1 MTPDTSPMTPGF
13 LARVGGPP
21 LPRRLAPPAGAPF
34 QCAVPP
40 GAHPDRVQTGRRGS
54 LTAVGDLRL
63 DNRDALRSELAVP
76 GGDDLGLLL
85 AGYQRWGDR
94 VVGHLDGPF
103 AYVLWDADSGLAS
116 FARDRLGLRPLY
128 RADWGGGVLLA
139 SSLPL
144 IQQLAPRVVCL
155 DAAQDHLLGRDRQP
169 GKTMTGGIE
178 RVASAV
184 QGTVSVEGERA
195 TVTTRR
201 YWSLGPAGTRATI
214 SDSEAEAAFRD
225 AFDRSVLACLGGATG
240 ALLSGGLDSSSIVA
254 TARELRPGRP
264 LPTFSIVY
272 DDPKADER
280 LHLDAIARH
289 AGVEPLRVRGETL
302 PMLAGL
308 DDDLRAIGEPFPTP
322 NLFAARA
329 LYARA
334 AADGLDAVLDG
345 FAGDNVVGHGDLWL
359 TELALHFR
367 WTAFARELRAAAR
380 RFPQPRRTAWTMLR
394 HYALAPLARPFRTPD
409 PRVHFMR
416 RELAGA
422 VGPPAPRHIR
432 DGDLHRAELSG
443 TALPRAFEVT
453 YARASALGVEPR
465 FPFADRAL
473 VELCLAL
480 PPRQRVRD
488 GLTRS
493 VLRRAMGPRLPD
505 SLRSRSSKARL
516 GDNFEHALFDREP
529 ERLRT
534 LVFEDVPAAS
544 DVLDV
549 GAVQDAYRR
558 ALDDDEERGRI
569 ALPLWRAVSFARWRS
584 LSGEASGPGVAASD
598 GPAAGP
604 ALS

>member
-1 MTPDTSPMTPGF
+1 MTPGF
-13 LARVGGPP
+13 LVRLGGPP
-21 LPRRLAPPAGAPF
+21 LPRRLAPPAEPRF
-34 QCAVPP
+34 QAVVLP
-40 GAHPDRVQTGRRGS
+40 GAHRDRIQTGQRGS
-54 LTAVGDLRL
+54 LTAAADLRL
-63 DNRDALRSELAVP
+63 DNRDALRSELAVSEA
-76 GGDDLGLLL
+76 GDLGLLL
-85 AGYQRWGDR
+85 AGYDRWGGE
-94 VVGHLDGPF
+94 VVDHLDGPF
-103 AYVLWDADSGLAS
+103 AYVLWDADSGRAS

-128 RADWGGGVLLA
+128 RADWKGGVLLA

-144 IQQLAPRVVCL
+144 IQQLVPRAVCL
-155 DAAQDHLLGRDRQP
+155 DAAQDYLVGRDRQP
-169 GKTMTGGIE
+169 GKTMTERVE
-178 RVASAV
+178 RVAPAV
-184 QGTVSVEGERA
+184 QGTAWVEGERA
-195 TVTTRR
+195 TVTTHR
-201 YWSLGPAGTRATI
+201 YWSLGPAGTRAAI

-225 AFDRSVLACLGGATG
+225 AFDRSVLACLDGSTG

-280 LHLDAIARH
+280 LHLDAVAGY
-289 AGVEPLRVRGETL
+289 AGVDPLRVQGETL
-302 PMLAGL
+302 SMLTGL

-322 NLFAARA
+322 NLFAARV

-345 FAGDNVVGHGDLWL
+345 FAGDNVVGHGDRWL
-359 TELALHFR
+359 TELALHLR
-367 WTAFARELRAAAR
+367 WPTFARELRAAAAR
-380 RFPQPRRTAWTMLR
+380 SPQPRRAAWTMLR
-394 HYALAPLARPFRTPD
+394 HYALAPLVRPFRTPD
-409 PRVHFMR
+409 PPVHFMR
-416 RELAGA
+416 RELADG
-422 VGPPAPRHIR
+422 VAPREPQHIR

-453 YARASALGVEPR
+453 YARASALGIEPR

-488 GLTRS
+488 GFTRS
-493 VLRRAMGPRLPD
+493 ILRRAMGRRLPD
-505 SLRSRSSKARL
+505 SLRSRSGKARL
-516 GDNFEHALFDREP
+516 GDNFKHALFEREP
-529 ERLRT
+529 ERLRA

-549 GAVQDAYRR
+549 EAVQDAYRR
-558 ALDDDEERGRI
+558 GQNSDEERGRV

-584 LSGEASGPGVAASD
+584 LSDQTADAERQPGEAASD
-598 GPAAGP
+598 PPAAGP